1 MRALAAAGAALLLAS
16 CAGSAGRPSGA
27 PARWVGAA
35 VPAPISRDQL
45 LVAAGAAVWRGD
57 LWAAQTALTA
67 LSERERGKPD
77 PALDF
82 WSELL
87 ALLRCEPLARVPI
100 FKKGE
105 APLADPWERLRRLV
119 QIERVRLAREQPE
132 APKTARWLAR
142 QDGPATGPARNPEVV
157 WPVERERWSDEQSV
171 PLLLT
176 RCLLA
181 GPATASAVA
190 ARPASASDSE
200 IALVAKTASEMP
212 PEHPAAGPLLL
223 QAAVLEMARGR
234 AGAAGAALARFD
246 TVEHLNAPTPL
257 QPRER
262 NEAIL
267 TAALAAVADPA
278 FAPDLALERG
288 RAVFRLDLPAR
299 LRRSL
304 ALLLSDRLVAA
315 NRPDDAAAILGP
327 PPHGDD
333 AIGRYIA
340 FRQVEAH
347 ARAGRRAELLAEARE
362 ALHRHARAEVD
373 ADPALGAVMDMAL
386 RTLRASPV
394 SAETMEVLEAL
405 GPPRERLIRAEAFAE
420 MALEAG
426 APLSAMATFSWLY
439 DNEADPGRRLQYL
452 ARECVA
458 AAHAGSHADFVRTF
472 QLLAGQEEQAPAD
485 PQRAAAAERPA
496 SARPSVSGRDGAL
509 IASAEAEGRHD
520 RQRAAR
526 SVDWQRALLVVA
538 RDALTALVDNDD
550 QADLVTLV
558 ATLKRH
564 LDGAGRGPVDEELT
578 TLYRAASAHLKAGPR
593 AYAETVGAQRRPILL
608 GDILVGRSYDVRP
621 PAVDAASAL
630 EEVGPLVFVPRHG
643 DDPMPSSSLS
653 LRRWP
658 SSFHVAWTGDRP

>member
-1 MRALAAAGAALLLAS
+1 VRALAAAGAALLLAS
-16 CAGSAGRPSGA
+16 CAGTAGRPSGP

-57 LWAAQTALTA
+57 LWAAQEALTA

-77 PALDF
+77 SALDF

-87 ALLRCEPLARVPI
+87 ALLRCEPLARVPT

-105 APLADPWERLRRLV
+105 APLADPWERLRRLA

-132 APKTARWLAR
+132 APRTARWLAR
-142 QDGPATGPARNPEVV
+142 QDGPATGAARKPEVV

-176 RCLLA
+176 RCWPA
-181 GPATASAVA
+181 GAGTAPTVT
-190 ARPASASDSE
+190 ARPAPATDSE
-200 IALVAKTASEMP
+200 IALVAKTASELP

-223 QAAVLEMARGR
+223 QTAVLEMARGR
-234 AGAAGAALARFD
+234 AGEAGAALARFD
-246 TVEHLNAPTPL
+246 TVEHLDASTPL

-267 TAALAAVADPA
+267 TAALAAVADPT

-347 ARAGRRAELLAEARE
+347 ARRPSGRAPGRSARGPPPTRARRGGRRSGAGRRHGHGPADAAGVAGLCRNDGGPGGART
-362 ALHRHARAEVD
+362 ATRA
-373 ADPALGAVMDMAL
+373 ADP
-386 RTLRASPV
+386 
-394 SAETMEVLEAL
+394 
-405 GPPRERLIRAEAFAE
+405 
-420 MALEAG
+420 
-426 APLSAMATFSWLY
+426 
-439 DNEADPGRRLQYL
+439 RR
-452 ARECVA
+452 
-458 AAHAGSHADFVRTF
+458 GVR
-472 QLLAGQEEQAPAD
+472 
-485 PQRAAAAERPA
+485 
-496 SARPSVSGRDGAL
+496 RDGAG
-509 IASAEAEGRHD
+509 SGRTSLGNGD
-520 RQRAAR
+520 
-526 SVDWQRALLVVA
+526 V
-538 RDALTALVDNDD
+538 
-550 QADLVTLV
+550 LV
-558 ATLKRH
+558 A
-564 LDGAGRGPVDEELT
+564 
-578 TLYRAASAHLKAGPR
+578 
-593 AYAETVGAQRRPILL
+593 
-608 GDILVGRSYDVRP
+608 
-621 PAVDAASAL
+621 
-630 EEVGPLVFVPRHG
+630 
-643 DDPMPSSSLS
+643 
-653 LRRWP
+653 LRQ
-658 SSFHVAWTGDRP
+658 

>member
-1 MRALAAAGAALLLAS
+1 
-16 CAGSAGRPSGA
+16 
-27 PARWVGAA
+27 VGAA

-57 LWAAQTALTA
+57 LWAAQEALTA

-77 PALDF
+77 SALDF

-87 ALLRCEPLARVPI
+87 ALLRCEPLARVPT

-105 APLADPWERLRRLV
+105 APLADPWERLRRLA

-132 APKTARWLAR
+132 APRTARWLAR
-142 QDGPATGPARNPEVV
+142 QDGPATGAARKPEVV

-176 RCLLA
+176 RCWPA
-181 GPATASAVA
+181 GAGTAPTVT
-190 ARPASASDSE
+190 ARPAPATDSE
-200 IALVAKTASEMP
+200 IALVAKTASELP

-223 QAAVLEMARGR
+223 QTAVLEMARGR
-234 AGAAGAALARFD
+234 AGEAGAALARFD
-246 TVEHLNAPTPL
+246 TVEHLDASTPL

-267 TAALAAVADPA
+267 TAALAAVADPT

-394 SAETMEVLEAL
+394 SVETMEVLEAL

-439 DNEADPGRRLQYL
+439 DNEADPGRRLRYL

-472 QLLAGQEEQAPAD
+472 QLLAGQEEQEPAD
-485 PQRAAAAERPA
+485 PARATAAAKRPA

-593 AYAETVGAQRRPILL
+593 AYAETVGAERRPILL

-621 PAVDAASAL
+621 PALDAASAL
-630 EEVGPLVFVPRHG
+630 EEVGPLVFVPRRG
-643 DDPMPSSSLS
+643 DDPTPASS

-658 SSFHVAWTGDRP
+658 GSFHVAWTGDGP